1 MVSRLLAVLVGGS
14 ILTALPGPAL
24 AAGPADVTVR
34 VEGAVSTLVPRT
46 AVRTDATPINK
57 DGHPTHSCSGTGAA
71 GALEKATGGDWSGPW
86 FDGLGYAVNTIKGE
100 SHAYPEP
107 EYFALWINH
116 RSASE
121 GVCGTSTELQQ
132 GDAVLFFVDRCVA
145 DPNTFLCT
153 NPPVLPLALSTPRSA
168 TPGAPFNVGVVEYA
182 PDGTPAP
189 VAGATV
195 SGGDAPVATNAAGSA
210 SVTVSAGGPFSLRA
224 TKAGR
229 APSASEPACATN
241 GRDGRCGTSSPGA
254 AAPVASGQAPCATN
268 GRDGRCGSADRE
280 APSVAIT
287 GIREQHRFARGKGP
301 RRITATIKPDPSGLQ
316 VVKLRLTRRIGARCT
331 YYSAR
336 SERFRRA
343 PCGVNR
349 SPWSAIGDRR
359 EVDYLLPRKLPRGR
373 YLLDVNAVDKAYN
386 RDDARRRGGNRVVFH
401 VR

>member
-14 ILTALPGPAL
+14 VLAALTGPAL

-34 VEGAVSTLVPRT
+34 VEGAASTLVPRT
-46 AVRTDATPINK
+46 AVRTDTTPINK
-57 DGHPTHSCSGTGAA
+57 DGDPARTCSGTAA
-71 GALEKATGGDWSGPW
+71 GGALEKATGGDWGGPW

-100 SHAYPEP
+100 THAYPDP

-121 GVCGTSTELQQ
+121 GVCGTTTELQQ
-132 GDAVLFFVDRCVA
+132 GDAVLFFVDRCEFDA
-145 DPNTFLCT
+145 AIGACKE
-153 NPPVLPLALSTPRSA
+153 PPVLPLGLSTPRNV
-168 TPGAPFNVGVVEYA
+168 TPGAPFNVSVVEYA
-182 PDGTPAP
+182 ADGTPSP

-195 SGGDAPVATNAAGSA
+195 SGGNAAVATNAAGNA
-210 SVTVSAGGPFSLRA
+210 AVTVSAAGPFSLRA
-224 TKAGR
+224 TKSNR
-229 APSASEPACATN
+229 APSASEPACASN
-241 GRDGRCGTSSPGA
+241 GADGQCGTTIPGGATAPGA
-254 AAPVASGQAPCATN
+254 GDQSRCATN
-268 GRDGRCGSADRE
+268 GRDGRCGSRDRE
-280 APSVAIT
+280 APAVAIT

-301 RRITATIKPDPSGLQ
+301 RRITATAPDPSGLQ
-316 VVKLRLTRRIGARCT
+316 VVKLRLTRRIGPRCT

-349 SPWSAIGDRR
+349 SPWSAIGDRQ

-373 YLLDVNAVDKAYN
+373 YVLDVNAVDKAYN

>member
-1 MVSRLLAVLVGGS
+1 MVSRLLAILVGGS
-14 ILTALPGPAL
+14 VLAGLTVPAL

-34 VEGAVSTLVPRT
+34 VEGAASTLVPRT
-46 AVRTDATPINK
+46 AVRTDTTPINK
-57 DGHPTHSCSGTGAA
+57 DGDHAHTCSGTAA
-71 GALEKATGGDWSGPW
+71 IGALEKATGGDWSGPW

-100 SHAYPEP
+100 THAYPDP

-121 GVCGTSTELQQ
+121 GVCGTTTELQQ

-153 NPPVLPLALSTPRSA
+153 NPPVLPLGLSTPRTV
-168 TPGAPFNVGVVEYA
+168 TPNAPFNVGVVEYA
-182 PDGTPAP
+182 ADGTPSP

-195 SGGDAPVATNAAGSA
+195 SGGNAPVVTNAAGSA
-210 SVTVSAGGPFSLRA
+210 AVTVSAGGPFSLRA
-224 TKAGR
+224 TKHNR
-229 APSASEPACATN
+229 APSASEPACASN
-241 GRDGRCGTSSPGA
+241 GADGRCGSVPGA
-254 AAPVASGQAPCATN
+254 ATPLASAQAHCATN
-268 GRDGRCGSADRE
+268 GRDGRCGSPDRE

-287 GIREQHRFARGKGP
+287 GIREQHRFARGRGP
-301 RRITATIKPDPSGLQ
+301 RRITARIRPDASGLQ
-316 VVKLRLTRRIGARCT
+316 VVKLRLTRRIGPRCT

-349 SPWSAIGDRR
+349 SPWSAIGDRQ
-359 EVDYLLPRKLPRGR
+359 EVDYLLPRRLPRGR
-373 YLLDVNAVDKAYN
+373 YVLDVNAVDKAHN